1 MQGGSCL
8 HHISA
13 SAWSW
18 EVSGPVLRLPP
29 CARGQ
34 HCWQLPRRTKTSK
47 GQSQPGQSATANSN
61 AQWDD
66 GKSKL
71 GWRRGAV
78 VIDGTRPRGRGCA
91 IQVVL
96 AARRDRE
103 WQRARFELYKRGR
116 EQEKREQEAGGR
128 QCGAVQITQ
137 QRLITALV
145 GRSKG
150 AVQWQPPAAALRR
163 TPPRHVK
170 ESKTW
175 LGRVHQ
181 FLRPHFLRGANL
193 S

>member
-1 MQGGSCL
+1 MLAPYLGICIELGGSGL
-8 HHISA
+8 QPSPMRA
-13 SAWSW
+13 GAAAQQ
-18 EVSGPVLRLPP
+18 PP
-29 CARGQ
+29 RHTQ
-34 HCWQLPRRTKTSK
+34 KKSK
-47 GQSQPGQSATANSN
+47 CQSQPGQSATANSN

-78 VIDGTRPRGRGCA
+78 FINGTNPGGKGCA

-96 AARRDRE
+96 VARRDRE

-137 QRLITALV
+137 QRLVTALV
-145 GRSKG
+145 GRRKG

-163 TPPRHVK
+163 TPPCHCK
-170 ESKTW
+170 ESKT
-175 LGRVHQ
+175 
-181 FLRPHFLRGANL
+181 
-193 S
+193 